1 MMGSQR
7 VFPFCNA
14 DIRMGFYT
22 GMMRHFLPCLI
33 HMYGDSAIYVWGDV
47 SRGSTGVHEL
57 GFNPI
62 KRCPLRRGIIPTI
75 TITDGTLE
83 NAPEAAAEIFEDA
96 NRYARMYL
104 EQN

>member
-33 HMYGDSAIYVWGDV
+33 HMYGDSAIYVWG
-47 SRGSTGVHEL
+47 
-57 GFNPI
+57 
-62 KRCPLRRGIIPTI
+62 
-75 TITDGTLE
+75 
-83 NAPEAAAEIFEDA
+83 
-96 NRYARMYL
+96 MYPVEVPVFMNWDL
-104 EQN
+104 IR